1 MLGGNTKNKLFDTK
15 LTYIFD
21 TNHLRIF
28 CMKRYEFIVNLQ
40 GTKILKNISMSIC
53 FIYFANSA

>member
-1 MLGGNTKNKLFDTK
+1 MWKYKKNFDTK

-28 CMKRYEFIVNLQ
+28 CIKRYKFVVNLQ
-40 GTKILKNISMSIC
+40 GTETLKNNSMSIC